1 MITVLVKAHTPLSR
15 AGLEKMIESDGEFV
29 LAGSG
34 EGGSAALGEELPPDI
49 VLTEARPDEE
59 APWEEA
65 VELSNNDS
73 AVVILAEGPSAS
85 WAAEAISAGVKAV
98 LPRSVSPEVL
108 LGTLHSVAAG
118 LVVFHADDLA
128 AVIENRHGST
138 APADAA
144 ESLTAREQEVLS
156 AMSEGLSNK
165 EIAVRLSI
173 SDHTVKF
180 HIASIMSK
188 LGATSR
194 TEAVTL
200 AIRRGL
206 LMI

>member
-1 MITVLVKAHTPLSR
+1 MITVLVRARTALSR
-15 AGLEKMIESDGEFV
+15 AGLEKLIESDGEFV
-29 LAGSG
+29 LTGNG
-34 EGGSAALGEELPPDI
+34 PEGSAALGEDLPPDI
-49 VLTEARPDEE
+49 VLSEADPDVE

-65 VELSNNDS
+65 SELSSRES
-73 AVVILAEGPSAS
+73 ALVILAEGTPAS

-98 LPRSVSPEVL
+98 LPRSVTPQVL

-118 LVVFHADDLA
+118 LVVLHADDLA
-128 AVIENRHGST
+128 SLIESRHGHSSPIDET
-138 APADAA
+138 EA
-144 ESLTAREQEVLS
+144 LTAREQEVLS

-165 EIAVRLSI
+165 EIAGRLSI

-188 LGATSR
+188 LGAASR

>member
-1 MITVLVKAHTPLSR
+1 MITVLVKARTPLSR
-15 AGLEKMIESDGEFV
+15 AGLERMIESDDEFV
-29 LAGSG
+29 LTGSG
-34 EGGSAALGEELPPDI
+34 NDGGAGLTEDLPPDI
-49 VLTEARPDEE
+49 VLTEADPGED

-65 VELSNNDS
+65 AELSNHES
-73 AVVILAEGPSAS
+73 AVVILAEGTSAP
-85 WAAEAISAGVKAV
+85 WTAEAIAAGVKAV
-98 LPRSVSPEVL
+98 LPRSVTPEVL
-108 LGTLHSVAAG
+108 IGTLHSVAAG
-118 LVVFHADDLA
+118 LVVFDSDHLA
-128 AVIENRHGST
+128 SVIERGHGHA
-138 APADAA
+138 APADDA
-144 ESLTAREQEVLS
+144 EALTAREQEVLS

-165 EIAVRLSI
+165 EIAARLSI